1 MGIDLQSH
9 GSASNGEGDI
19 KNGIRDENQM
29 VLIPLGGPL
38 REQSRLLKW
47 SLSAGQTRPK
57 TP

>member
-1 MGIDLQSH
+1 MTFSHGMGIDLQSH

-47 SLSAGQTRPK
+47 S
-57 TP
+57 